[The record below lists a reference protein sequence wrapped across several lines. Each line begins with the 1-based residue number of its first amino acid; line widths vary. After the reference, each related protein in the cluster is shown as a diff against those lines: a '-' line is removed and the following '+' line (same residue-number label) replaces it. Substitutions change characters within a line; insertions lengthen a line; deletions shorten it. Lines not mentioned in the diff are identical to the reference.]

1 MEQQFSMQSISLAN
15 QLDQMKLDLEE
26 NAEKARVE
34 GSRDVQATKD
44 ALAERRAIRER
55 ELADFKE
62 QTKAEVSKINAE
74 SKEMTVK
81 LRFEKEQVMQNFK
94 LEAEEASNQV
104 RARVWPPGPRV
115 HMPSHNS
122 RRADEPDDFRDRGIG
137 AGAASR
143 DAPQDRDRRGYRTD
157 DPRRGR
163 GTFERALAQGA
174 PDRIDRQAARG
185 IRSAREQR

>member
-1 MEQQFSMQSISLAN
+1 MSNKTLVRSKQEYEMMEQQFSMQSISLAN

-104 RARVWPPGPRV
+104 RARVWPP
-115 HMPSHNS
+115 
-122 RRADEPDDFRDRGIG
+122 
-137 AGAASR
+137 
-143 DAPQDRDRRGYRTD
+143 
-157 DPRRGR
+157 
-163 GTFERALAQGA
+163 
-174 PDRIDRQAARG
+174 
-185 IRSAREQR
+185 SARAHAQL